1 VSLGWLSPEARE
13 ELVGLVREVVRK
25 ERGAQEREE
34 ARRQWLTTEQVAKL
48 VGTSDNAVR
57 LRVRRGWLAGDVARD
72 GKRLLV
78 RRSAVLDWLDRRAER

>member
-1 VSLGWLSPEARE
+1 
-13 ELVGLVREVVRK
+13 
-25 ERGAQEREE
+25 
-34 ARRQWLTTEQVAKL
+34 LTTEQVAKL

>member
-1 VSLGWLSPEARE
+1 VSLDWLSPEARE

-57 LRVRRGWLAGDVARD
+57 LRARRGWLAGEVARD
-72 GKRLLV
+72 GKRLLI
-78 RRSAVLDWLDRRAER
+78 RRSAILEWLDHRAER